1 MPVVRVLP
9 GAPLYFC
16 VVNRILDDNYYMGLA
31 LDEAQKAYDIGE
43 VPIGA
48 VLIMDG
54 QVVAS
59 GHNMRESWHDATAHA
74 EMIAIR
80 EACQKLGRWRLTGL
94 TLYVTIEP
102 CPMCAGALVM
112 SRVDRLVYGSADV
125 KAGAIESIF
134 NIAQNEALN
143 HSMMVTAG
151 IRADECAQIMKD
163 FFRQR
168 RKKNDTNKIDT

>member
-1 MPVVRVLP
+1 M
-9 GAPLYFC
+9 
-16 VVNRILDDNYYMGLA
+16 LDDHYYMGLA
-31 LDEAQKAYDIGE
+31 LEEAQKAYAIGE

-48 VLIMDG
+48 VLVLDG
-54 QVVAS
+54 QVVAA

-112 SRVDRLVYGSADV
+112 SRIDRLVYGSADV

-134 NIAQNEALN
+134 NIAQNDALN
-143 HSMMVTAG
+143 HSMVVTSG
-151 IRADECAQIMKD
+151 IRRDECAQIMKD
-163 FFRQR
+163 FFKQR
-168 RKKNDTNKIDT
+168 RKKNKKHHIDT

>member
-1 MPVVRVLP
+1 V
-9 GAPLYFC
+9 
-16 VVNRILDDNYYMGLA
+16 DDNYYMGLA
-31 LDEAQKAYDIGE
+31 LDEAQKAFDIGE

-54 QVVAS
+54 QVVAT

-80 EACQKLGRWRLTGL
+80 EACEKLGRWRLTGL

-112 SRVDRLVYGSADV
+112 SRVDRLVYGSADA

-151 IRADECAQIMKD
+151 IRADECAEIMKD
-163 FFRQR
+163 FFKLR
-168 RKKNDTNKIDT
+168 RKK

>member
-1 MPVVRVLP
+1 
-9 GAPLYFC
+9 
-16 VVNRILDDNYYMGLA
+16 LDDNYYMGLA
-31 LDEAQKAYDIGE
+31 LNEAQKAYEIGE

-48 VLIMDG
+48 ILVLDG
-54 QVVAS
+54 QVVAT

-112 SRVDRLVYGSADV
+112 SRIDRLVYGSADA

-134 NIAQNEALN
+134 NIAQNDALN
-143 HSMMVTAG
+143 HSMMVTSG
-151 IRADECAQIMKD
+151 IRAHECAQIMKD
-163 FFRQR
+163 FFKQR
-168 RKKNDTNKIDT
+168 RKKNNNHTIDH

>member
-1 MPVVRVLP
+1 V
-9 GAPLYFC
+9 
-16 VVNRILDDNYYMGLA
+16 DDNYYMGLA

-80 EACQKLGRWRLTGL
+80 EACKRLGRWRLTGL

>member
-1 MPVVRVLP
+1 
-9 GAPLYFC
+9 
-16 VVNRILDDNYYMGLA
+16 MGLA

-112 SRVDRLVYGSADV
+112 SRVDRLVYGSADA

-151 IRADECAQIMKD
+151 IRADECALIMKN